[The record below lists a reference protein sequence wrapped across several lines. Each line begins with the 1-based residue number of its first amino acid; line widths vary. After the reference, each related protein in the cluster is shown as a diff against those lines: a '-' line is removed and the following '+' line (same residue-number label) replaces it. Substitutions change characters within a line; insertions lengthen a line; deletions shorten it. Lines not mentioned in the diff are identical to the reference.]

1 MKRAVMRV
9 DNKVY
14 WKELSP
20 PHLTAIR
27 DMVID
32 VVRNSED
39 RRFKING
46 LVGEVKQALLK
57 IQGVKDVE
65 EKDINTVIE

>member
-1 MKRAVMRV
+1 MNRAVRQV

-20 PHLTAIR
+20 PHLTPIR
-27 DMVID
+27 DMVIE
-32 VVRNSED
+32 VVRSSED

-46 LVGEVKQALLK
+46 LVSEVKQGLLK
-57 IQGVKDVE
+57 LKGVKDVE
-65 EKDINTVIE
+65 EKDINTVIG